1 MNMNK
6 PDVKIIDVCDA
17 PKFIPVVARWHHAE
31 WAHLN
36 PGQTLAARINKMSAY
51 LKVSVDALGSE
62 SFTPKLFVALNGEGF
77 PVGTAALDLHD
88 MDNQPMLSPWLASV
102 FVLPEY
108 RQKGIATALVKY
120 GVKVAVDDMGV
131 KQIHLFTPNH
141 RSFYERLG
149 WVHSQRLSYYGELV
163 DLMYYQ

>member
-17 PKFIPVVARWHHAE
+17 PKLIPIVAHWHHAE

-36 PGQTLAARINKMSAY
+36 PGQTLPARIKKMSAY
-51 LKVSVDALGSE
+51 LKVSTNAQGTD
-62 SFTPKLFVALNGEGF
+62 SFTPKLFVALNGEAL

-108 RQKGIATALVKY
+108 RQQGIGTALVKY
-120 GVKVAVDDMGV
+120 ALKVAVDEMGI
-131 KQIHLFTPNH
+131 KRMHLFTPNH
-141 RSFYERLG
+141 RPFYERLG
-149 WVHSQRLSYYGELV
+149 WVHSQRLSYYGEPV